1 MPFVL
6 DASGAVAWCFDDESD
21 SESASIL
28 DQLQDEAAIAPAIW
42 PLEVANALRNGERRG
57 RLEPGDS
64 LRFTELLGELLVEV
78 EPLTLRRALNSV
90 LFVAREYD
98 LSAYDAAYL
107 ELAIREGCPLA
118 SLDRA
123 LRAAAER
130 AGVALVG

>member
-6 DASGAVAWCFDDESD
+6 DASVAVAWCFDDESD